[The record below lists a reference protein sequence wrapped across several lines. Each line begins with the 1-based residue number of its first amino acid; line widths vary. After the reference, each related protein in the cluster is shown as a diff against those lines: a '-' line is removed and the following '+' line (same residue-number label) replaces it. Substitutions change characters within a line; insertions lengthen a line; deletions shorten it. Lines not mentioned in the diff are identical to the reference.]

1 MLSRAAIHHERAQ
14 QAAAT
19 TVACAVDPDGGSG
32 VWLSQGQQHEI
43 TTRYLRLCWTV
54 GSHGEIC
61 RVHVVSRATGD
72 TVARR
77 PEWVASRLPA
87 MIEHTERI
95 ERELRATWRKR

>member
-1 MLSRAAIHHERAQ
+1 MLSHLRAQ
-14 QAAAT
+14 SDAAT
-19 TVACAVDPDGGSG
+19 TVARAVDPDGGSG
-32 VWLSQGQQHEI
+32 VWLSQGQQHEL

-87 MIEHTERI
+87 MVEHTERI
-95 ERELRATWRKR
+95 ERELRASWGDS

>member
-1 MLSRAAIHHERAQ
+1 MLSHLRAQ
-14 QAAAT
+14 SDAAT
-19 TVACAVDPDGGSG
+19 TVARAVDPDGGSG
-32 VWLSQGQQHEI
+32 VWLSQGQQQEI

>member
-1 MLSRAAIHHERAQ
+1 MLSHLRAQ
-14 QAAAT
+14 SDATT
-19 TVACAVDPDGGSG
+19 TVARAVDPDGGSG
-32 VWLSQGQQHEI
+32 VWLSQGQQQEI

-77 PEWVASRLPA
+77 PEWVASRLPL
-87 MIEHTERI
+87 MVEHTERI
-95 ERELRATWRKR
+95 EDELRTTWRNR

>member
-1 MLSRAAIHHERAQ
+1 MLSHLRAQ
-14 QAAAT
+14 SDAAT
-19 TVACAVDPDGGSG
+19 TVACAVDPDGGCD
-32 VWLSQGQQHEI
+32 VWLSQGQQQEI

>member
-1 MLSRAAIHHERAQ
+1 MLTRAVIHHERAQ

-19 TVACAVDPDGGSG
+19 TVARAVDPDSGSG
-32 VWLSQGQQHEI
+32 VWLSQGQQHEL

-72 TVARR
+72 TVVRR
-77 PEWVASRLPA
+77 PGWVASRLPA
-87 MIEHTERI
+87 MIEHTERT
-95 ERELRATWRKR
+95 ERELRASWGDS

>member
-1 MLSRAAIHHERAQ
+1 MLSHLRAQ
-14 QAAAT
+14 SDAAT
-19 TVACAVDPDGGSG
+19 TVARAVDPDGGCD
-32 VWLSQGQQHEI
+32 VWLSQGQQHET

-87 MIEHTERI
+87 MVEHTERI
-95 ERELRATWRKR
+95 ERELRASWGDS